1 MIMNILLM
9 GPPGVGKGTQ
19 ASYLIE
25 KYGLTYITTGNLLR
39 KQAQASSGEL
49 GIKIA
54 RIIASG
60 ELVSDDIVETLIKN
74 EIDNVSGGVL
84 FDGYPRNISQV
95 NTLKKILDDSG
106 RDLDIVINMFLD
118 DVLLIKRISGRFVC
132 SSCNAV
138 YNKYFV
144 KPSVSGVCDYCHGNN
159 FITRADDN
167 REIIK
172 KRLDVFHQENDAI
185 INYYRNR
192 GVLVDIDCLGS
203 VNEISQKISTVIDC
217 LKVKI

>member
-1 MIMNILLM
+1 MIMNVLLM

-25 KYGLTYITTGNLLR
+25 KYNLTYITTGNLLR

-49 GIKIA
+49 AKKISGIIA
-54 RIIASG
+54 RG
-60 ELVSDDIVETLIKN
+60 ELVSDDIVEALIKN
-74 EIDNVSGGVL
+74 EIDNVVGGVL

-106 RDLDIVINMFLD
+106 RDLDVVINMFLD
-118 DVLLIKRISGRFVC
+118 DILLIKRISGRFVC

-144 KPSVSGVCDYCHGNN
+144 KPSVNGVCDYCHGNN

-167 REIIK
+167 REVIK

-185 INYYRNR
+185 INYYRSR

>member
-1 MIMNILLM
+1 MIMNVLLI

-25 KYGLTYITTGNLLR
+25 KYNLIYITTGNLLR
-39 KQAQASSGEL
+39 KQAKLPTDL
-49 GIKIA
+49 GRQIA

-60 ELVSDDIVETLIKN
+60 DLVSDDIVEALIKS
-74 EIDNVSGGVL
+74 ELKNVHAGVL

-95 NTLKKILDDSG
+95 RTLENILDNSNRELDVVVSMTLEDS
-106 RDLDIVINMFLD
+106 V
-118 DVLLIKRISGRFVC
+118 LIKRISGRFVC
-132 SSCNAV
+132 ASCSAV

-144 KPSVSGVCDYCHGNN
+144 KTEVIGVCDYCHGNN
-159 FITRADDN
+159 FIIRADDSE
-167 REIIK
+167 EIIK

-192 GVLVDIDCLGS
+192 GVLVDIDCHGG